1 MRIMDK
7 EDLIKKEL
15 FEEQAEELQEIINEL
30 ALNNRR
36 LIERVKQEER
46 KARALSL
53 LLFIIFTISMY
64 FLLDKLH

>member
-1 MRIMDK
+1 MDK